1 MCNPHQ
7 RIPYKIGI
15 NKITQVSMGNFHT
28 LVLTKNGDLY
38 GFGKGTSLGLYEN
51 QIIPKLLFNDKNI
64 KGMVCSKNSSF
75 LFMKDDTIKSFG
87 KYFY

>member
-1 MCNPHQ
+1 
-7 RIPYKIGI
+7 
-15 NKITQVSMGNFHT
+15 MGTFHT

-38 GFGKGTSLGLYEN
+38 GFGKGDRLGLTGD
-51 QIIPKLLFNDKNI
+51 QLVPKLLFNDKNI
-64 KGMVCSKNSSF
+64 KGMVCSKTANF